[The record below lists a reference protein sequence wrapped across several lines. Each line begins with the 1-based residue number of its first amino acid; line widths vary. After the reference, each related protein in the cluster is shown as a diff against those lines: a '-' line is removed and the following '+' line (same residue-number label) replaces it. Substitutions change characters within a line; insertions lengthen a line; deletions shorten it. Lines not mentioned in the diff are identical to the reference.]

1 MRCWLVSCTKGQHP
15 QQTKE
20 SNGKVSELVSVRS
33 MDMDRALILFNPQ
46 EYYWINKST
55 NSIAHTVPGF
65 AFSSK
70 LFIRVG
76 VQKPKKM
83 LSDLSNLA
91 LPGQYF
97 SLYCCELA
105 RNCMTSCLHYCLILF
120 PRPTM
125 LGVAGDNK
133 SSQPLPP
140 SSSGT
145 PTGDLKRASV
155 CPCLS
160 VAWCLVVEGH
170 CTCGLL
176 FLQEV
181 LKL

>member
-1 MRCWLVSCTKGQHP
+1 MLISCTKGQHP

-20 SNGKVSELVSVRS
+20 SNGKVSELVSVAWIWIGLLS
-33 MDMDRALILFNPQ
+33 YSIHKNIIELTEVLIL
-46 EYYWINKST
+46 Y
-55 NSIAHTVPGF
+55 
-65 AFSSK
+65 SSYCSRFCI
-70 LFIRVG
+70 FI
-76 VQKPKKM
+76 QIIYSCWCSKAKKM

-105 RNCMTSCLHYCLILF
+105 RNCMTPCLHYCLILF

-160 VAWCLVVEGH
+160 AAWCLVVEGH